1 MQAQKSD
8 KDKFLEKNANAQN
21 IYKDEIKAFDRSGR
35 PRVLSADEFAK
46 YKEEL
51 EIAQKKALTTLY
63 ESKVPIVEKNK
74 QGKDEAVMKNF
85 IDLTSD
91 EKNKF
96 IKEAKQDAKKYVE
109 KNEKF
114 GKERKI
120 PAERRVESMKKGVE
134 HDIQKAIKK

>member
-1 MQAQKSD
+1 
-8 KDKFLEKNANAQN
+8 
-21 IYKDEIKAFDRSGR
+21 
-35 PRVLSADEFAK
+35 
-46 YKEEL
+46 
-51 EIAQKKALTTLY
+51 
-63 ESKVPIVEKNK
+63 
-74 QGKDEAVMKNF
+74 MKNF